1 MGVVTERKGAERGTP
16 LSFLLAHCCCCP
28 SSVPPSV
35 VLRERPPP
43 EEEEGGEASPP
54 PFSPIAVA
62 RSELFPTPFPVP
74 FPRECVCEG
83 VLSNKPAS
91 FHLPF
96 LRPCYYCLRG
106 KKYRQGGGD
115 IFFPLSL
122 PKQGVCA
129 RKRKRLRYF
138 PFLSEIIIYKPSF
151 LRLCRYIAC
160 VSVSCV

>member
-54 PFSPIAVA
+54 LSVRSQSPVQSSF
-62 RSELFPTPFPVP
+62 RLPSLSPFP
-74 FPRECVCEG
+74 ESVCEG

-106 KKYRQGGGD
+106 KKKYRQGGGD
-115 IFFPLSL
+115 IFSPLSL